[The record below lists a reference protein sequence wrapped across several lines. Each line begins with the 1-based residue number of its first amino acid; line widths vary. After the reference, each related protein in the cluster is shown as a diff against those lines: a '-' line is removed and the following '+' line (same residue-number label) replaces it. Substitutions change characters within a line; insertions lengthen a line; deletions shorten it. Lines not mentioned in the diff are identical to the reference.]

1 MAGSFFAFLDDIAV
15 LARAAAA
22 SMDDIVAAAGKA
34 TAKSAGVVIDDAAVT
49 PQYVQGIRPAREL
62 PVIWRITKGS
72 MVNKAIIIAVAMLLS
87 IWAPWVFPWLL
98 LIGGSYLA
106 YEGAHKVWHWVQTRR
121 GRAHAPTT
129 TEVVER
135 TAADEKGIV
144 ASAVRTD
151 LVLSTEIM
159 LISLSNIDSDSWQM
173 RLATLIVV
181 AIMMTVLVYG
191 AVAVLVKMD
200 DVGLWL
206 GQKKTAF
213 AQTFGRGLVRAMPIV
228 FNLLSVVGAAAMLW
242 VGGHI
247 LFVNLAEVGV
257 AAPYELLHLITD
269 PLAQL
274 PVVAW
279 LVDTLCSAVLGL
291 FWGLVLVAGLSLITK
306 LRGTA
311 TGQSPSNTAH

>member
-22 SMDDIVAAAGKA
+22 SMDDIAAAAGKA

-72 MVNKAIIIAVAMLLS
+72 LVNKAIIIVVAMLLS
-87 IWAPWVFPWLL
+87 VWAPWVFPWLL
-98 LIGGSYLA
+98 LVGGSYLA
-106 YEGAHKVWHWVQTRR
+106 YEGGHKVWHFIQSKR
-121 GRAHAPTT
+121 GKTH
-129 TEVVER
+129 EVTVEEIVER
-135 TAADEKGIV
+135 SPADEKSIV
-144 ASAVRTD
+144 SSAVRTD

-159 LISLSNIDSDSWQM
+159 LISLSNIDVASWQM
-173 RLATLIVV
+173 RLATLVVV
-181 AIMMTVLVYG
+181 ALLMTVLVYG
-191 AVAVLVKMD
+191 AVGLLVKMD

-206 GQKKTAF
+206 SKKSSGV
-213 AQTFGRGLVRAMPIV
+213 AQSFGNGLVKAMPIV
-228 FNLLSVVGAAAMLW
+228 FNVLSIVGTAAMLW

-257 AAPYELLHLITD
+257 HAPYDLLHTITA
-269 PLAQL
+269 PLTGL

-279 LVDTLCSAVLGL
+279 CVDTLCSAVLGL
-291 FWGLVLVAGLSLITK
+291 IWGLVLVGIFSLFTRK
-306 LRGTA
+306 
-311 TGQSPSNTAH
+311 QH